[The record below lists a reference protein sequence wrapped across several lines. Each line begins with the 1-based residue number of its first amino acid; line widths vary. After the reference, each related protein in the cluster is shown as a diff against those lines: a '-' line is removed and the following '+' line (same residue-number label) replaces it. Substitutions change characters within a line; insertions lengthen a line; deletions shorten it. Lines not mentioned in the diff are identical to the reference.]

1 MALSHRASL
10 GDRRFSGTSCSQPK
24 AALFPGIECRGRLV
38 QDLELLRMEWGR
50 EPHSG
55 SRGVCARL
63 PALWLRAQL
72 PISGLSSGAVGQLP
86 VPRFMLRSEGFF
98 EDGVENRGQQVG
110 WWSSC
115 WRLSWLKAL
124 PAPCTLALSE
134 ETFCWVCPCRDA
146 VPYLCHFW
154 AICAQEGDLFRNTLV
169 RDPSPP

>member
-1 MALSHRASL
+1 MGAGATL
-10 GDRRFSGTSCSQPK
+10 
-24 AALFPGIECRGRLV
+24 
-38 QDLELLRMEWGR
+38 W
-50 EPHSG
+50 
-55 SRGVCARL
+55 L
-63 PALWLRAQL
+63 PWSVRSPAFLWLRAQL

-134 ETFCWVCPCRDA
+134 ETFCWVCPCWDA
-146 VPYLCHFW
+146 MPYCVISGRFVLRKE
-154 AICAQEGDLFRNTLV
+154 ICFSTRW
-169 RDPSPP
+169 